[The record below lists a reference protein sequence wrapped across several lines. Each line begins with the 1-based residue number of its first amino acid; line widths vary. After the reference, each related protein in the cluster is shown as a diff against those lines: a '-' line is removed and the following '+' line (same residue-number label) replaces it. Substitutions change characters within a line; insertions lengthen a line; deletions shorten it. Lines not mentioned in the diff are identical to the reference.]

1 MDFLFSGRK
10 LKKLKVKEE
19 FDKMS
24 FKRRI
29 LKNFIRCATTVMVL
43 CAFALVLGWPDT
55 VSAASP
61 IKIDS
66 EHFPDETFRSVISN
80 KYDYNHSGYIE
91 EDEILITRNI
101 VCEYMGV
108 SSVKGIEYF
117 TEMQGLW
124 VMNNNITEIDVSKNL
139 NLHGIWCSDNPIRHI
154 DISKNTELE
163 WIYCY
168 NCDLQEL
175 DVTHNPNMAFIECNT
190 NPGIKELDVTKC
202 PKLEHLTCGS
212 CDLASI
218 DLTNCPNLAHLDIF
232 RNPRLS
238 SLDVTKCPK
247 MKRLDIWDN
256 PYLSNVD
263 VSHCPELQYYN
274 CSNNNVKSLDVT
286 HNPELF
292 KLICSYNEELGSI
305 DISKNPKLSCLYCE
319 CSGLKS
325 LDLSHNPRLYYLQA
339 AMNSF
344 TSLDIGYNPLL
355 VKTFNEAN
363 RKDDYIQNW
372 HGYEWTL
379 DYGGDTST
387 GGDNILFIW
396 LSDDVKVDATTKV
409 NMYDVF
415 PYDDCSDVTDGS
427 NLMTREEFMQILYEM
442 AGKPDVSGLT
452 TRFKDIEP
460 GAYYEN
466 AVKWGEANAIA
477 AGYPHFSFDTFG
489 VGKYIRRQDALM
501 MLMRY
506 TELSTSYKRS
516 IDFGRSDDYIDYFDI
531 DYEHWEAVCWCGTH
545 HIIEGT
551 GGATKDQQ
559 RIYPLARA
567 TRSNIQTMLDNF
579 TELHGFNG
587 YKVSN
592 VGPTPAPQADY
603 DEVRL
608 FVERLYLVI
617 LGREGDEKGIKDWT
631 NDLLN
636 GRKTGSD
643 VAKGFVMSDEF
654 VSKNLSNEQFLN
666 TLYKGLFDRD
676 PDNDGYNGWLKK
688 LNSGTSRAT
697 VLAGFVNSV
706 EYKNLCERYGIK
718 VGKMEVS
725 EKNKPNQPTNNNKQQ
740 NSSILIVDPSG
751 ADRNQVQAFVERLY
765 LKILGREG
773 EEKGVQDWTNTIMN
787 SRDSGG
793 TAYDAGT
800 VISRGFFTS
809 EEYALKNTSNE
820 QFVKDC
826 YAAFFNREPD
836 EAGYNDWVNQLNNQ
850 AISRKE
856 VIERGFG
863 TSEEFKLLLESYGFK
878 VLN

>member
-1 MDFLFSGRK
+1 MSFSGR
-10 LKKLKVKEE
+10 
-19 FDKMS
+19 
-24 FKRRI
+24 I
-29 LKNFIRCATTVMVL
+29 LKIFIRCAITLMALGV
-43 CAFALVLGWPDT
+43 FALVLVWPDA

-66 EHFPDETFRSVISN
+66 AHFPDDIFRSVIES
-80 KYDYNHSGYIE
+80 KYDYNQNGYIE

-175 DVTHNPNMAFIECNT
+175 DVTHNPNMSFIECNT
-190 NPGIKELDVTKC
+190 NPDIKELDVTKC

-232 RNPRLS
+232 RNPRLT
-238 SLDVTKCPK
+238 SLDVSKCSK

-263 VSHCPELQYYN
+263 VTHCPELQYYN
-274 CSNNNVKSLDVT
+274 CSHNNVKNLDVT

-319 CSGLKS
+319 CSSLKS

-344 TSLDIGYNPLL
+344 TSLDIGYNPFL
-355 VKTFNEAN
+355 VKTFNEAK
-363 RKDDYIQNW
+363 RADDIKGNW
-372 HGYEWTL
+372 HGYERII
-379 DYGGDTST
+379 DYGGNTST
-387 GGDNILFIW
+387 GGDNIFMIW
-396 LSDDVKVDATTKV
+396 LNADVKVDATPKV
-409 NMYDVF
+409 DIHDVI
-415 PYDDCSDVTDGS
+415 PDDDCLDVTDYS
-427 NLMTREEFMQILYEM
+427 NFMTREEFMQILYEM

-452 TRFKDIEP
+452 TRFKDVEP
-460 GAYYEN
+460 GSYYEN

-477 AGYPHFSFDTFG
+477 AGYPHLCFDTFG
-489 VGKYIRRQDALM
+489 VGKWIRRQDALM

-506 TELSTSYKRS
+506 CELDLSYKRS

-531 DYEHWEAVCWCGTH
+531 DYEHWEAMCWCATQ

-567 TRSNIQTMLDNF
+567 TRSDIQTMLDNF
-579 TELHGFNG
+579 YEVNGFPG
-587 YKVSN
+587 RYTVAN
-592 VGPTPAPQADY
+592 VGPTPPPQADAS
-603 DEVRL
+603 EVRA
-608 FVERLYLVI
+608 FVERFYKVV
-617 LGREGDEKGIKDWT
+617 LGRDGEGSGINDWT
-631 NDLLN
+631 QKLV
-636 GRKTGSD
+636 RKEKTGAD
-643 VAKGFVMSDEF
+643 VARGFAMSKEF
-654 VSKNLSNEQFLN
+654 INKNLSKEEFLKV
-666 TLYKGLFDRD
+666 LYKGFFDRE
-676 PDNDGYNGWLKK
+676 PDEGGFNGWIEKM
-688 LNSGTSRAT
+688 NNGMSREA
-697 VLAGFVNSV
+697 VIAGFVNSQ
-706 EYKNLCERYGIK
+706 EFKKLCKRYGIIA
-718 VGKMEVS
+718 GTMEVS
-725 EKNKPNQPTNNNKQQ
+725 AEGQKPQYENNNNNNNNNSNN
-740 NSSILIVDPSG
+740 NSSTLKLDASGVDE
-751 ADRNQVQAFVERLY
+751 AKLDEYVERLY
-765 LKILGREG
+765 TEILDRPSEAEG
-773 EEKGVQDWTNTIMN
+773 KAYWKKVIIEGKDDKGNV
-787 SRDSGG
+787 
-793 TAYDAGT
+793 YDAAT
-800 VISRGFFTS
+800 AARRGFFES
-809 EEYALKNTSNE
+809 KEYKNRGRNDDE
-820 QFVKDC
+820 FLYDL
-826 YAAFFNREPD
+826 YRAFFNREPD
-836 EAGYNDWVNQLNNQ
+836 EDGYKYWQNKMKNEGYTRQ
-850 AISRKE
+850 R
-856 VIERGFG
+856 VIDEGFG
-863 TSEEFKLLLESYGFK
+863 HSKEFKNLLISYGFK
-878 VLN
+878 IVE